1 MQQDDIRF
9 TIKGKAGLVL
19 FDRPKAL
26 NALSFDMAVA
36 LRAQLA
42 AWADDPAV
50 GHVVMAGAEPRAFC
64 AGGDIR
70 DLYKLALVGDH
81 EAISVCFRAEYMAHM
96 AVCEFPKPVI
106 SLADGIVMG
115 GGAGLMQAGSHAV
128 VTEKTRFAMPESAIG
143 LFPDAGASVF
153 LGRCPRPLALCLGMT
168 GRIIGAAD
176 CLMLGLAG
184 AMVPAESMMP
194 LRAALLGCGAEEIDA
209 VIGRFRADPGQ
220 APLQAHRTE
229 IEHIFSGD
237 DPVAMRERASDLAQ
251 VKASQTAADIHHAL
265 ATRCPVTSHVFL
277 RLVDGDHGITD
288 MPSALMLD
296 YHLAMRMTRRSDF
309 IEGVRAVLIDKSND
323 ASWNPGRLE
332 DVTPQMVDALFD
344 RDGMPPL
351 RG

>member
-1 MQQDDIRF
+1 MQQDDILF
-9 TIKGKAGLVL
+9 SIEGQAGLVL

-36 LRAQLA
+36 LREQLSEWAQN
-42 AWADDPAV
+42 PAV

-70 DLYKLALVGDH
+70 DLYRLAIAEDH
-81 EAISVCFRAEYMAHM
+81 DAIAVCFRAEYMAHM

-115 GGAGLMQAGSHAV
+115 GGAGLMQAGSHAI

-176 CLMLGLAG
+176 CLMLGLAS
-184 AMVPAESMMP
+184 AMVPADSIVP
-194 LRAALLGCGAEEIDA
+194 LRNALLACGADEIDA
-209 VIGRFRADPGQ
+209 VVARYRADPGQ
-220 APLQAHRTE
+220 APLQSCRAE
-229 IEHIFSGD
+229 IDHIFAGD
-237 DPVAMRERASDLAQ
+237 DPVAMREKASDLAQ
-251 VKASQTAADIHHAL
+251 VKGSQFAADIHDAL
-265 ATRCPVTSHVFL
+265 NTRCPMTGHVFVHL
-277 RLVDGDHGITD
+277 IDGDHGICD

-296 YHLAMRMTRRSDF
+296 YHLAMRMTRRADF
-309 IEGVRAVLIDKSND
+309 TEGVRAVLIDKSND

-332 DVTPQMVDALFD
+332 DVTPQMVAELFD
-344 RDGMPPL
+344 RNGLPPL
-351 RG
+351 RP

>member
-9 TIKGKAGLVL
+9 SIEGQAGLVL

-36 LRAQLA
+36 LREQLG
-42 AWADDPAV
+42 AWAEDPAV

-70 DLYKLALVGDH
+70 DLYRLAVAEDH
-81 EAISVCFRAEYMAHM
+81 DAIAVCFRAEYMAHM

-115 GGAGLMQAGSHAV
+115 GGAGLMQAGSHAI

-153 LGRCPRPLALCLGMT
+153 LGRCPRPLALYLGMT

-176 CLMLGLAG
+176 CLMLGLAS
-184 AMVPAESMMP
+184 AMVPADSIMP
-194 LRAALLGCGAEEIDA
+194 LRGALLNCEADEIDT
-209 VIGRFRADPGQ
+209 VISRFRADPGQ
-220 APLQAHRTE
+220 APLQSHRTE
-229 IEHIFSGD
+229 IDHIFAGD
-237 DPVAMRERASDLAQ
+237 DPAAMRERALDLAQ
-251 VKASQTAADIHHAL
+251 VKGSQIGIDIHSAL
-265 ATRCPVTSHVFL
+265 TTRCPMTSHVFVNL
-277 RLVDGDHGITD
+277 IDGDHGIAD

-296 YHLAMRMTRRSDF
+296 YHLAMRMTRRTDF

-323 ASWNPGRLE
+323 ATWNPGRLE
-332 DVTPQMVDALFD
+332 DVRPEMVDALFD
-344 RDGMPPL
+344 RDGLPSL
-351 RG
+351 RS